1 MIEPAG
7 EFQWD
12 GGMARK
18 PRIEFE
24 GAVYHVFNHGHQR
37 TDLFATAA
45 AAQAFV
51 ECLATAAARMQWRLQ
66 AYGLT
71 RNQYHLALA
80 TPRGNLANGVHWLQS
95 AFGNR
100 FHRFSAGNGRAFRS
114 RYRAIL
120 IEPGAHLA
128 GLVDGIHLLPV
139 RAGLVAAE
147 QLPHFRWSI
156 YRAFVR
162 GRAGGRPA
170 WLCADWLPA
179 IAGLE
184 DTPAGWQGYT
194 AHLDGIAAGD
204 RAGTGEHFRRLC
216 SGWAHGSE
224 PYLRERREDLVRMT
238 ARGEWGGAQLAAINR
253 REWESRLEAGAQA
266 LQRRLSEAAAEP
278 KSAPWKVALAAWL
291 KRHTSATNRWL
302 TERLHMGPPDAVSRY
317 VGEAG
322 EGRRPAAGEILSTLA
337 ATVGN

>member
-1 MIEPAG
+1 
-7 EFQWD
+7 
-12 GGMARK
+12 MARK

-24 GAVYHVFNHGHQR
+24 GAVYHVFNHGHRR
-37 TDLFATAA
+37 TDLFATAE

-51 ECLATAAARMQWRLQ
+51 DCLGEAAARMQWRLQ
-66 AYGLT
+66 AYCLT

-100 FHRFSAGNGRAFRS
+100 FHRFRAGNGRAFRT

-120 IEPGAHLA
+120 VEPGAPLA
-128 GLVDGIHLLPV
+128 ALVDGIHLRPA
-139 RAGLVAAE
+139 RAGLVSPGL
-147 QLPHFRWSI
+147 LPQFRWSS

-162 GRAGGRPA
+162 GGPAGRPA

-179 IAGLE
+179 LPGLA
-184 DTPAGWQGYT
+184 DTPAGWQAYAGR
-194 AHLDGIAAGD
+194 LGGILE
-204 RAGTGEHFRRLC
+204 GEDDFHRLC
-216 SGWAHGSE
+216 RGWAHGSE
-224 PYLRERREDLVRMT
+224 AYLRERREDFGRRR
-238 ARGEWGGAQLAAINR
+238 AAGDWGGAELAASNR
-253 REWESRLEAGAQA
+253 REWEARLEAGVLA
-266 LQRRLSEAAAEP
+266 LRRQLSEAPAAP

-317 VGEAG
+317 VGETG
-322 EGRRPAAGEILSTLA
+322 EGRRPAAGEILSTLT